1 MPFPASGIPIVQRIA
16 VAVLFGLLAAGSSA
30 GAAVIYVN
38 AAAAGAND
46 GTSWANAYTSLQSA
60 LTAAVSSDE
69 IWVVAGTYR
78 PTGTTSRGISF
89 ALKNGVGVYGG
100 FLGTE
105 TAREQRNPAA
115 NVTILSGDIGTPG
128 NSSDN
133 SYHVVTADSTVTSS
147 AVLDGFTITG
157 GNANGATPDD
167 RGAGLLGSN
176 ASPTVARCVF
186 TSNTASSRGGAFRV
200 ENGGSASFQDCTFT
214 GNSAGLAGG
223 AVSAGTVTSLTL
235 TRCLIRSNTASDTTR
250 GGGIDVTNNVAV
262 VDCLI
267 AQNPSNGVALFGGG
281 NTLTNTTVTGH
292 ALYGVAVYAG
302 TSTIVN
308 SILWGDVTGEVFLG
322 AGSLNVSYSDVQGGG
337 FIGSGNIN
345 ADPHF
350 VNPGAGNWQLGSGS
364 PAVDSAN
371 NAAVPAGVTTDL
383 AGLTRFFDDP
393 AVPDTGAGTP
403 PIVDM
408 GAYERI
414 PPAPTSTPTQ
424 TPTNT
429 PTNTPTR
436 TPTIT
441 PTNTPTSTP
450 TNTPTSTPTNTP
462 TSTPTITPT
471 PTVTPTP
478 TPTRTPTNTPTITPT
493 STSTPTRTPTNTPA
507 AGSLFAVAPCRLAD
521 TRNPPGPSGGPALA
535 ANTVRSFPVAGLCGI
550 PSSATAVAINLAV
563 FLPTDGGDLR
573 VYPTGAAAPLASSI
587 NFRPGIVRANN
598 AIVPL
603 GASGQIS
610 VQCDMP
616 PGSSGSTD
624 FFFDVY
630 GYFQ

>member
-1 MPFPASGIPIVQRIA
+1 MPFPASGTS
-16 VAVLFGLLAAGSSA
+16 LAAGSSA

-89 ALKNGVGVYGG
+89 ALKNGVAVFGG

-115 NVTILSGDIGTPG
+115 NVTILSGDIGAPG

-133 SYHVVTADSTVTSS
+133 SYHVVTADLTVTAS

-176 ASPTVARCVF
+176 ASPTVAHCVF
-186 TSNTASSRGGAFRV
+186 TGNAASSRGGAFRLD
-200 ENGGSASFQDCTFT
+200 GGSASFQDCTFT
-214 GNSAGLAGG
+214 GNLAGLAGG
-223 AVSAGTVTSLTL
+223 AVSAGDVTSLTL
-235 TRCLIRSNTASDTTR
+235 TRCLIRSNTASNTTR

-267 AQNPSNGVALFGGG
+267 AQNPSNGVAFFGGG

-302 TSTIVN
+302 TSTIAN

-322 AGSLNVSYSDVQGGG
+322 AASLNVSYSDVQGGG
-337 FIGSGNIN
+337 FIGTGNIN
-345 ADPHF
+345 ADPQF
-350 VNPGAGNWQLGSGS
+350 VNPGAGNWQLGSSS

-383 AGLTRFFDDP
+383 AGLPRFFDDP

-408 GAYERI
+408 GAYERV

-424 TPTNT
+424 TPTST

-436 TPTIT
+436 TPT
-441 PTNTPTSTP
+441 STP
-450 TNTPTSTPTNTP
+450 TNTPTNS
-462 TSTPTITPT
+462 PTI
-471 PTVTPTP
+471 TPTP

-493 STSTPTRTPTNTPA
+493 PTSTPTRTPTSTPA
-507 AGSLFAVAPCRLAD
+507 GGSLFAVAPCRLAD

-535 ANTVRSFPVAGLCGI
+535 ANSVRSFPVAGLCGI

-563 FLPTDGGDLR
+563 FLPSNDGDLR
-573 VYPTGAAAPLASSI
+573 VFPAGGAAPLASSI

-598 AIVPL
+598 AIIPL
-603 GASGQIS
+603 DATGQIS
-610 VQCDMP
+610 IQCDMP
-616 PGSSGSTD
+616 SGSTH

>member
-1 MPFPASGIPIVQRIA
+1 MPFPASGIPIVQRLA

-60 LTAAVSSDE
+60 LAAAVSSDE

-133 SYHVVTADSTVTSS
+133 SYHVVTADSTVTAS

-176 ASPTVARCVF
+176 ASPTVAHCVF
-186 TSNTASSRGGAFRV
+186 TGNTASSRGGAFRV
-200 ENGGSASFQDCTFT
+200 DGGSASFQDCTFT

-223 AVSAGTVTSLTL
+223 AVSAGSVTSLTL

-267 AQNPSNGVALFGGG
+267 AQNPSNGVAFFGGG

-302 TSTIVN
+302 TSTSAN

-322 AGSLNVSYSDVQGGG
+322 AASLNVSYSDVQGGG
-337 FIGSGNIN
+337 FIGTGNIN

-383 AGLTRFFDDP
+383 AGLPRFFDDP

-436 TPTIT
+436 TPT
-441 PTNTPTSTP
+441 STP
-450 TNTPTSTPTNTP
+450 TNTPTNTP
-462 TSTPTITPT
+462 TI
-471 PTVTPTP
+471 TPTP

-493 STSTPTRTPTNTPA
+493 PTSTPTRTPTSTPA
-507 AGSLFAVAPCRLAD
+507 GGSLFTVAPCRLAD
-521 TRNPPGPSGGPALA
+521 TRNPPGPSGGPALV

-563 FLPTDGGDLR
+563 FLPTNDGDLR
-573 VYPTGAAAPLASSI
+573 VFPAGGAAPLASSI

-616 PGSSGSTD
+616 PGSSGSTN